1 MLIKNKL
8 FIKILFFLSL
18 VLFNS
23 NINAEEFDI
32 SATEIKIDKKNNI
45 VTGIGS
51 VEVIDQDGR
60 VIKADKVIYRRE
72 KEFLSAEGSVKINDI
87 NGNVI
92 DSDKATYDK
101 LEEIITSYKNSN
113 LFLATGY
120 TIKSNRIIYN
130 INKKLVNS
138 DLKTTFTDT
147 DGNTIVTDMFQ
158 YNIDKNLFSSVGKIK
173 VTDVNKNKY
182 NFKEIHV
189 DTNSKE
195 MIASDVS
202 VIMDQETFG
211 IDKRSDP
218 RFVANS
224 AAVSENESSF
234 TKGVFTVCK
243 KRGKK
248 CPPWSLQAKKI
259 KHDKIKKTIYYDSAL
274 LKVYGVPIFYFPKFY
289 HPDPTVKRQS
299 GFLSPFFT
307 DSSTVGTGFGLPY
320 FWAIGKDRDL
330 TFTPKL
336 YNNENI
342 LLLNEYRQAFKNGF
356 LTLDS
361 SFTEGY
367 KETTSKKTKGSRNHI
382 FALLEFNL
390 GKNKPYESLFAI
402 KTQRTSNDT
411 YFRAHDINTGLVN
424 SANTNLINE
433 INYNFKKDNM
443 FFDVKAQAFEDLRKN
458 KDKYEYILP
467 NITFGKNF
475 FSEKFGFLDFK
486 SNIYHRNY
494 EGNKYTTFLN
504 NDLLWS
510 PGSFITERGFLNTV
524 EGMVKNVN
532 YEAKNTTDL
541 KTSGTINELSSV
553 ISFKSSLP
561 MEKSREDSSKTF
573 SPTFMVRYAP
583 GQMKSLRDDDVFLN
597 YSNLYALNKT
607 SEIESGLSTILGFD
621 YTLNKKKSDG
631 SQENKLG
638 ISMGQVFNQRKNK
651 DLPLSSSLDQKVS
664 DLVGQINYNF
674 SEIGNIGYSFAL
686 DNNYHDLNYNEI
698 STGLDFGKISF
709 NLNYL
714 EQRSHVGNENYINSG
729 ISLAINENSKLG
741 FSTKKNFK
749 TDSTEFYNINY
760 QYEIDCLTAG
770 LEFKRDF
777 YADKD
782 IEQKD
787 TLMFVIKFV
796 PFAGASAPLIKP

>member
-1 MLIKNKL
+1 MQIKNKL
-8 FIKILFFLSL
+8 FIKILFFLTFIL
-18 VLFNS
+18 LNS
-23 NINAEEFDI
+23 NIYAEEFDI
-32 SATEIKIDKKNNI
+32 SATEVKIDKKNNI
-45 VTGIGS
+45 VTGVGS
-51 VEVIDQDGR
+51 VEVVDKDGR
-60 VIKADKVIYRRE
+60 IIKADKVIYKRG
-72 KEFLSAEGSVKINDI
+72 KEFLSADGSVKITDI

-92 DSDKATYDK
+92 NSDKATYDK
-101 LEEIITSYKNSN
+101 LNEIITSYKNSN
-113 LFLATGY
+113 LFLETGY
-120 TIKSNRIIYN
+120 KIKSNSIIYN
-130 INKKLVNS
+130 VDKRLINS
-138 DLKTTFTDT
+138 ALKTTFTDV
-147 DGNTIVTDMFQ
+147 DGNTVITDMFQ
-158 YNIDKNLFSSVGKIK
+158 YDLEKNLFSSVGKIK
-173 VTDVNKNKY
+173 VTDINKNKY

-202 VIMDQETFG
+202 LILDQENFG
-211 IDKRSDP
+211 VSKKSDP
-218 RFVANS
+218 RFVSNS
-224 AAVSENESSF
+224 VSVSENESSF

-243 KRGKK
+243 KRGEK

-259 KHDKIKKTIYYDSAL
+259 THNKIKKTIYYDSAL

-307 DSSTVGTGFGLPY
+307 DSTTVGTGFGLPY
-320 FWAIGKDRDL
+320 FWAISNDRDL

-336 YNNENI
+336 YANESM

-356 LTLDS
+356 LTLDTS
-361 SFTEGY
+361 YTQGY
-367 KETTSKKTKGSRNHI
+367 KNTTTKKTKGSRNHI

-390 GKNKPYESLFAI
+390 GKNKPYESLFEI

-424 SANTNLINE
+424 SSNTNLINE

-443 FFDVKAQAFEDLRKN
+443 FLDIKAQAFEDLRKDS
-458 KDKYEYILP
+458 DKYEYIFP
-467 NITFGKNF
+467 NITYGKNF

-486 SNIYHRNY
+486 SNIFHRNY

-510 PGSFITERGFLNTV
+510 PGSFISKKGFLNTV
-524 EGMVKNVN
+524 EGMIKNTN

-541 KTSGTINELSSV
+541 KTSGSVSELSSV

-561 MEKSREDSSKTF
+561 MEKGGDSFSKTF

-583 GQMKSLRDDDVFLN
+583 GQMKTRRDDDVFLN
-597 YSNLYALNKT
+597 YSNLYSLNKT
-607 SEIESGLSTILGFD
+607 SEIETGLSTILGFD
-621 YTLNKKKSDG
+621 YKINEKKSDG
-631 SQENKLG
+631 TEREKFSS
-638 ISMGQVFNQRKNK
+638 SMGQVFSQRKNK
-651 DLPLSSSLDQKVS
+651 DLPLRSSLDQKVS
-664 DLVGQINYNF
+664 DLVGNINYNF
-674 SEIGNIGYSFAL
+674 SEIGNVGYNFSL

-709 NLNYL
+709 NLSYL
-714 EQRSHVGNENYINSG
+714 EQRNHVGNENYINSG
-729 ISLAINENSKLG
+729 ITLAVNENSKLG

-770 LEFKRDF
+770 LEFNREF

-796 PFAGASAPLIKP
+796 PFTGASAPLIKP